1 MLISPCSSRCLI
13 VRALPGS
20 LPLALSFLSCCNALG
35 SSEGLRTVRFPS
47 RSWTG
52 IIQELGEL
60 KETRRGGERCRNG
73 AGAMDFQSYANLPV
87 SHALS
92 WRLGAILFPFDF
104 SPPFLLRVGFGLLG
118 SVPTSCK
125 GLQTRGSES
134 PPEASALLSRFQG
147 EMKAAGTGTADAE
160 WPRLPAEHGFGSV

>member
-60 KETRRGGERCRNG
+60 KEMRRGGERCRNG

-87 SHALS
+87 SRALS

-104 SPPFLLRVGFGLLG
+104 SFPPLFSFVLGLG
-118 SVPTSCK
+118 CWDRC
-125 GLQTRGSES
+125 Q
-134 PPEASALLSRFQG
+134 
-147 EMKAAGTGTADAE
+147 
-160 WPRLPAEHGFGSV
+160 LPAKGYRPAARRAHQRRVRSCHASKAR

>member
-60 KETRRGGERCRNG
+60 KEMRRGGERCRNG

-87 SHALS
+87 SRALS

-104 SPPFLLRVGFGLLG
+104 SFPPLFSFVLGLG
-118 SVPTSCK
+118 WDRC
-125 GLQTRGSES
+125 Q
-134 PPEASALLSRFQG
+134 
-147 EMKAAGTGTADAE
+147 
-160 WPRLPAEHGFGSV
+160 LPAKGYRPAARRAHQRRVRSCHASKAR